1 MNVSAGRIVGRIPS
15 SSFLSSRRQ
24 LSKTKLDSLFP
35 RNKYSTFGLASL
47 VGYRSVAS
55 LPLLQSISSPIRDSI
70 AIRNMNATKNKNKN
84 SYNLRHFSSEEIEE
98 ELEPRESMA
107 FDVLIVGGGP
117 AGLAA
122 AIRLKQLCLEQ
133 DTDLSVCVI
142 DKGSEIGA
150 HILSGNVFDPKAIC
164 ELFPQWAGSENESE
178 EDEDADENKHWT
190 QVFYDSQGSH
200 ATPVEGDQFQVLT
213 EGGGAYSIPGMLL
226 PSQLH
231 NDGNYIVS
239 LSQLCRWLAEEAENL
254 GVEIYPGFAA
264 SEVLLSSTEGTDTV
278 DKSETAVMGIATRD
292 VGIGK
297 DGNPKS
303 TFERGIELRARQTL
317 FAEGARGSC
326 SEFIMDHFGLRDD
339 ESVQT
344 QTYGLGIKEV
354 WEVPDEV
361 FQKGLVQHTLGFPLQ
376 SSPTDDV
383 FGGSFLYHQEPNLVL
398 AGIVVGLDY
407 KNPYLNPYKEF
418 QKWKT
423 HPEIRKHFEGGTCIS
438 YGARVLNEGGY
449 HAIPKVTFKGGA
461 LLGCSA
467 GFLNAVK
474 IKGSHTALKSGML
487 AAESLFQGLIEEDQ
501 EPVAETFE
509 LCESYVPQEM
519 TTYTDKLKN
528 SWIYEELH
536 EVRNVHQAFA
546 KWGIGGGLLYSGLAT
561 HITKGREPW
570 TLSHT
575 KCDAEGTEEATKF
588 EKIDYPP
595 PDGKLTFD
603 LLTNLQRSGTYHED
617 DQPAH
622 LRIKPE
628 KVNVPEHVSL
638 QVYGGPEQRFCPAG
652 VYEYVDNDNAT
663 SESGSAVE
671 VEEQLV
677 INAQNC
683 VHCKCCS
690 IKMPSEYIEWTV
702 PEGGGGPQYQVM

>member
-1 MNVSAGRIVGRIPS
+1 M
-15 SSFLSSRRQ
+15 
-24 LSKTKLDSLFP
+24 
-35 RNKYSTFGLASL
+35 
-47 VGYRSVAS
+47 
-55 LPLLQSISSPIRDSI
+55 
-70 AIRNMNATKNKNKN
+70 
-84 SYNLRHFSSEEIEE
+84 

-122 AIRLKQLCLEQ
+122 AIRLKQLCAEQ
-133 DTDLSVCVI
+133 DTELSVCVV

-150 HILSGNVFDPKAIC
+150 HILSGNVFDPKAIK
-164 ELFPQWAGSENESE
+164 ELFPEYAQEG
-178 EDEDADENKHWT
+178 DEHWT
-190 QVFYDSQGSH
+190 NMLHESQGSH
-200 ATPVEGDQFQVLT
+200 ATPVESDTFKILT
-213 EGGGAYSIPGMLL
+213 ESGSSFAIPNMFL

-231 NDGNYIVS
+231 NEGNYIVS
-239 LSQLCRWLAEEAENL
+239 LSQICRWLAEEAENL
-254 GVEIYPGFAA
+254 GVEIYAGFAA
-264 SEVLLSSTEGTDTV
+264 SEVLISNG
-278 DKSETAVMGIATRD
+278 AVTGIATRD
-292 VGIGK
+292 VGLAK
-297 DGNPKS
+297 DGSQKS
-303 TFERGIELRARQTL
+303 TFERGVELKARQTL

-326 SEFIMDHFGLRDD
+326 SEFIMKEFGLRDD
-339 ESVQT
+339 ESVQN

-354 WEVPDEV
+354 WEVPEEV

-376 SSPTDDV
+376 SSPTSDN
-383 FGGSFLYHQEPNLVL
+383 FGGTFLYHQEPNLVL
-398 AGIVVGLDY
+398 AGLVVGLDY

-423 HPEIRKHFEGGTCIS
+423 HPDVAKHFEGGTCIS

-449 HAIPKVTFKGGA
+449 HAIPKVTFAGGA

-487 AAESLFQGLIEEDQ
+487 AAESVFEGLIAEEDQ

-509 LCESYVPQEM
+509 LSEDYVPQEF
-519 TTYTDKLKN
+519 TAYADNLKD

-536 EVRNVHQAFA
+536 EVRNVHQAFS
-546 KWGIGGGLLYSGLAT
+546 KWGVGGGLLYSGLAT
-561 HITKGREPW
+561 HVTKGKEPW
-570 TLSHT
+570 TLEHT
-575 KCDAEGTEEATKF
+575 TTDSEETGEATQHQP
-588 EKIDYPP
+588 IDYPA

-628 KVNVPEHVSL
+628 QAEIPENVSL

-652 VYEYVDNDNAT
+652 VYEYVGNEET
-663 SESGSAVE
+663 E
-671 VEEQLV
+671 VDEKELV

-690 IKMPSEYIEWTV
+690 IKMPNEYIEWTV

>member
-1 MNVSAGRIVGRIPS
+1 MA
-15 SSFLSSRRQ
+15 
-24 LSKTKLDSLFP
+24 
-35 RNKYSTFGLASL
+35 
-47 VGYRSVAS
+47 
-55 LPLLQSISSPIRDSI
+55 
-70 AIRNMNATKNKNKN
+70 NAKNDRYTNKNNKSN
-84 SYNLRHFSSEEIEE
+84 ALRCFSSEDTDTDAETTGDDDEIEA
-98 ELEPRESMA
+98 RESMA

-122 AIRLKQLCLEQ
+122 AIRIKQLCLEN
-133 DTDLSVCVI
+133 DTELSVCVI

-150 HILSGNVFDPKAIC
+150 HILSGNVFDPKAIE
-164 ELFPQWAGSENESE
+164 ELFPQWAGTKNESENESE
-178 EDEDADENKHWT
+178 EDDDENENEHWT

-200 ATPVEGDQFQVLT
+200 ATPVRTDDFQILT
-213 EGGGAYSIPGMLL
+213 EGGGAYSIPSVFL

-239 LSQLCRWLAEEAENL
+239 LSQLCRWLAEEAETL

-264 SEVLLSSTEGTDTV
+264 SEVLLSESSD
-278 DKSETAVMGIATRD
+278 DNDNSEQAVMGIATRD

-297 DGNPKS
+297 DGHHKA
-303 TFERGIELRARQTL
+303 TFERGVELKARQTL

-423 HPEIRKHFEGGTCIS
+423 HPEVKKHFEGGTCIS

-487 AAESLFQGLIEEDQ
+487 AAESVFEGLIGEEDQ

-509 LCESYVPQEM
+509 LSEDYVPQEM
-519 TTYTDKLKN
+519 MDYADKLKN

-536 EVRNVHQAFA
+536 EVRNVHQAFS
-546 KWGIGGGLLYSGLAT
+546 KWGLGGGLVYSGLAT

-570 TLSHT
+570 TLTHT
-575 KCDAEGTEEATKF
+575 TRDADETEEATKY
-588 EKIDYPP
+588 EKIDYPA

-628 KVNVPEHVSL
+628 KTNIPEHVSM

-652 VYEYVDNDNAT
+652 VYEYVESDEEASSENNETDSNSAT
-663 SESGSAVE
+663 AKK
-671 VEEQLV
+671 EEHLV

-690 IKMPSEYIEWTV
+690 IKMPSEYIDWTV